1 MKTKKIPL
9 AKKYLVPVVATD
21 VVIFTM
27 KENKLQVL
35 LIQMK
40 KHPFEKCWALPGGL
54 LKADESVD
62 AAARRCLVT
71 KTGVDN
77 GYLEQLATFG
87 KVNRDPFGRV
97 ISVAYFALIPSDV
110 HDLKTT
116 DEYGAV
122 EWKPVL
128 QLPKLAYD
136 HKEIIAY
143 ALKRLQAKLRYSNI
157 AYSLLPD
164 EFTLTEL
171 QKIYEIILGKNVD
184 KRNFRKKIDSL
195 KILKKA
201 NKKRVGERSRPALL
215 YTFVD
220 RSFQEMEIV

>member
-1 MKTKKIPL
+1 M
-9 AKKYLVPVVATD
+9 VATD
-21 VVIFTM
+21 VVIFTI
-27 KENKLQVL
+27 KESELQVL
-35 LIQMK
+35 LIKMK

-54 LKADESVD
+54 VEGDESIDD
-62 AAARRCLVT
+62 AAKRQLVS
-71 KTGVDN
+71 KTGIQKS
-77 GYLEQLATFG
+77 YLEQLATFG
-87 KVNRDPFGRV
+87 RVDRDPFGRV
-97 ISVAYFALIPSDV
+97 ISVAYFALLPSDA

-122 EWKPVL
+122 EWKPISK
-128 QLPKLAYD
+128 LPKLAYD
-136 HKEIIAY
+136 HNEIIAY

-157 AYSLLPD
+157 AYSLLPN

-171 QKIYEIILGKNVD
+171 QKTYEIILGKILD

-215 YTFVD
+215 YMFGE